1 MKNNNRILIIED
13 DASIRKCIAVLLEL
27 EAYEVHASSNGNEG
41 LEQIMQWH
49 PDLVICDIRMPGLNG
64 FELLA
69 QYSSKDEYTRI
80 PFIFLS
86 ALSEKADIRA
96 AMNLGADDYLTKP
109 FTQAELLGAVRLQLA
124 KKQKREVYVQE
135 QCDLKVLNAKQ
146 EVQKERN
153 VLLAEIH
160 HRVKNNLALI
170 SALIQLQEG
179 ESQSDRDR
187 LLNRRINAIALVHEE
202 VYSSE
207 LFSAVNLQCLAG
219 KMVSRHLQGFPHINP
234 VLQLEA
240 VELDIS
246 KAVPT
251 GLLLH
256 ELLENAVVHAFPDKR
271 PGEIQIKLYEKNGQ
285 LHLHFSDNG
294 IGISEI
300 SCNKYSLGLTLVD
313 ANLKQLCGILERNS
327 SPETGTAY
335 KISFPI

>member
-1 MKNNNRILIIED
+1 M
-13 DASIRKCIAVLLEL
+13 
-27 EAYEVHASSNGNEG
+27 
-41 LEQIMQWH
+41 
-49 PDLVICDIRMPGLNG
+49 
-64 FELLA
+64 
-69 QYSSKDEYTRI
+69 
-80 PFIFLS
+80 
-86 ALSEKADIRA
+86 
-96 AMNLGADDYLTKP
+96 
-109 FTQAELLGAVRLQLA
+109 
-124 KKQKREVYVQE
+124 YVQE
-135 QCDLKVLNAKQ
+135 QCDLKVLNVKQ

-153 VLLAEIH
+153 ALLAEIH

-179 ESQSDRDR
+179 ESQSDRDH

-219 KMVSRHLQGFPHINP
+219 KMVSRHLQGFSHINP
-234 VLQLEA
+234 VLQLEV

-246 KAVPT
+246 QAVPT

-256 ELLENAVVHAFPDKR
+256 ELLENAVSHAFPDKR

-285 LHLHFSDNG
+285 LHLHFLDNG

-300 SCNKYSLGLTLVD
+300 SCDKYSLGLTLVD

-327 SPETGTAY
+327 STETGTTY
-335 KISFPI
+335 KISFSIS